1 MNRATTIHPG
11 FWMTSQ
17 EPINGWPW
25 RLEKG
30 KNAMVTTGD
39 PPWLGGVHLVGD
51 LSTESSEELG
61 PGWARGFTPAGSVEG
76 IQPKKCGYLSISWT
90 YIIWSLRVCDVP
102 NSDWCQRLST
112 YLRFD
117 PEATMAHQKSWSPL
131 VDDIH
136 LGKKNTKPCFKR
148 SGKHPHSWVVQH
160 DDLASF
166 ISLRVLLSPSIPSLS
181 TGPGSWM
188 CTVSH
193 TPK

>member
-1 MNRATTIHPG
+1 MTTRKRQKRHGDDWGSP
-11 FWMTSQ
+11 MT
-17 EPINGWPW
+17 W
-25 RLEKG
+25 
-30 KNAMVTTGD
+30 
-39 PPWLGGVHLVGD
+39 GGVHLVGD

-136 LGKKNTKPCFKR
+136 LGKKTLSLALK
-148 SGKHPHSWVVQH
+148 
-160 DDLASF
+160 DLG
-166 ISLRVLLSPSIPSLS
+166 SIPTAESSNTMILHRSSRFACSLAH
-181 TGPGSWM
+181 P
-188 CTVSH
+188 SH
-193 TPK
+193 PCPLDLEVGCAQFHTHQNNYK